1 MTRKLLLALPALLA
15 CCAAQ
20 AGPTRMMMPEDTQDM
35 YFGLALN
42 DLVHDKRSGRG
53 TTALP
58 TLWVQWSSGA
68 FLDLNS
74 EDGLGLGWHLSDD
87 PAFEYGP
94 QLRFSSKEQRSD
106 TPGQRGGLASEAGLF
121 LTYRVEHNISAG
133 AQVMGSSGSNGLGL
147 RAHLWTEAS
156 TPVAAHHTL
165 SLGAGLLLANQRY
178 LQEYFGVTARQAS
191 VEANPLYA
199 PRQGVLSLYLQPSWG
214 WQLGNKYT
222 LDTWLRVSRLGGQAA
237 ASPLVGQRNRAI
249 VSTALSYHY

>member
-1 MTRKLLLALPALLA
+1 MTRTFLLVLLALLA
-15 CCAAQ
+15 GRAAQ
-20 AGPTRMMMPEDTQDM
+20 AGPTRMMMPEDTQDI

-42 DLVHDKRSGRG
+42 DLVHDKRSSRT

-133 AQVMGSSGSNGLGL
+133 ARAMASSGNSGLGL
-147 RAHLWTEAS
+147 RAQLWTEAS

-178 LQEYFGVTARQAS
+178 LQEYFGVTAQQAG

-199 PRQGVLSLYLQPSWG
+199 PRQGVLSLYLQPSWA

>member
-1 MTRKLLLALPALLA
+1 MARNFFLALLV
-15 CCAAQ
+15 CGAAQ
-20 AGPTRMMMPEDTQDM
+20 AGPTRMMMPEDTQDI

-42 DLVHDKRSGRG
+42 DLVHDKSGDRT

-94 QLRFSSKEQRSD
+94 QLRFSSREQRSD
-106 TPGQRGGLASEAGLF
+106 TPGQRGGLATEAGLF

-133 AQVMGSSGSNGLGL
+133 ANAMASSGSSGLGL

-165 SLGAGLLLANQRY
+165 SLGAGVLLANQRY
-178 LQEYFGVTARQAS
+178 LQEYFGVTAQQAA
-191 VEANPLYA
+191 VEANALYA
-199 PRQGVLSLYLQPSWG
+199 PRQGVLSMYLQPSWT

-249 VSTALSYHY
+249 VSTALTYHY